1 MATFELNVW
10 HTIALAFVGGIIPSL
25 IWLWFWLQEDKK
37 NPEPKRVIL
46 RIFLAGGL
54 AVIPSFLL
62 QKLSLNYFGGIETL
76 YFEPNW
82 SLSMLHFII
91 QGIPLFATWALIE
104 EVMKLV
110 AAYTGGLNTKDYDEP
125 LDAMIYMI
133 TAATGFAAF
142 ENMLFLAKTL
152 SDTNWQFTFLLTG
165 NLRFLGAT
173 VLHIASSAFCGGII
187 ALAACS
193 SRLSRISAAVI
204 GLLTATLLHAL
215 FNFFI
220 ILNEGRDIFKVLL
233 ILWFASVVLIAFFER
248 VKHRV
253 CRVTFSK

>member
-10 HTIALAFVGGIIPSL
+10 QTIALAFAGGIIPSL
-25 IWLWFWLQEDKK
+25 IWLWFWLQEDSQ

-46 RIFLAGGL
+46 RIFLAGAL

-62 QKLSLNYFGGIETL
+62 QKASLNYFGEIKIL
-76 YFEPNW
+76 YYEPSW
-82 SLSMLHFII
+82 SLSMMQFIL

-104 EVMKLV
+104 EAMKLV
-110 AAYTGGLNTKDYDEP
+110 AAYFGGLHTRDYDEP
-125 LDAMIYMI
+125 LDAMIYLI

-152 SDTNWQFTFLLTG
+152 YDPNWQFTFLLTG
-165 NLRFLGAT
+165 NLRFLGAM
-173 VLHIASSAFCGGII
+173 VLHIASSAFCGAVI
-187 ALAACS
+187 ALTACS
-193 SRLSRISAAVI
+193 SRLKKVIAVI
-204 GLLTATLLHAL
+204 LGLLTATLLHAL

-233 ILWFASVVLIAFFER
+233 TLWLISVVLIAFFEK
-248 VKHRV
+248 VKQRI
-253 CRVTFSK
+253 CRISF